1 MTHAPESAA
10 PAEGTSPQTQAA
22 PNAPARP
29 SNGIAVF
36 TAGTVYPQFF
46 VLLFLN
52 IAFLFGAI
60 LPWGGEKIT
69 GLYGYPG
76 AVVGFVSVGAVIAS
90 LSSIYSRRLVIW
102 PTLLNWIIADCF
114 VVAKLLGVIRENGDV
129 FGKVFSAD
137 FKEGLTEL
145 GTVIGPGF
153 VFMLFG
159 AVFMLV
165 FLVVSVFSGAKA
177 QNKKKEAQK
186 EAQKQA
192 RAARKSGKS

>member
-10 PAEGTSPQTQAA
+10 PVEGASPEMPGA
-22 PNAPARP
+22 PTRP

-36 TAGTVYPQFF
+36 TAGTVFPQFF

-69 GLYGYPG
+69 GLYGFPG

-114 VVAKLLGVIRENGDV
+114 VVAKLLSVLRENGET

-153 VFMLFG
+153 VFMLLG

-177 QNKKKEAQK
+177 QSKKK

-192 RAARKSGKS
+192 RAAQRKGGK

>member
-10 PAEGTSPQTQAA
+10 APEGGGQQSQAQAQAQPQS
-22 PNAPARP
+22 RP
-29 SNGIAVF
+29 SGGIAVF
-36 TAGTVYPQFF
+36 TAGSTYPQFF

-69 GLYGYPG
+69 GLYSYPG

-114 VVAKLLGVIRENGDV
+114 VVAKLLSVLRENGEV
-129 FGKVFSAD
+129 VSKVFSAD
-137 FKEGLTEL
+137 FKDGLTEL
-145 GTVIGPGF
+145 NGIIGPGF
-153 VFMLFG
+153 VFMLLG
-159 AVFMLV
+159 AVFMLI
-165 FLVVSVFSGAKA
+165 FLIVSVFSGAKA
-177 QNKKKEAQK
+177 QSKKK

-192 RAARKSGKS
+192 RSAQRKSK